1 MLLYNN
7 SFDSLI
13 ILFSYMF
20 IYNLSLINI
29 FWTMQQFVN
38 SNFKTIYSFSEFKF
52 NFFLITTITIT
63 LFSMAGVPPFLGFFT
78 KLLILLILLNSNFF
92 LLYIFF
98 FALLFFGLYFYLQNI
113 RFLHNT
119 NTGKTF
125 YNNSLNLTQSSLFF
139 IVTFTILFFL
149 IFGFIFLDDIILYF
163 NWLFN

>member
-113 RFLHNT
+113 RFLNNK

>member
-149 IFGFIFLDDIILYF
+149 IFGFIFSDDIILYF

>member
-1 MLLYNN
+1 
-7 SFDSLI
+7 
-13 ILFSYMF
+13 
-20 IYNLSLINI
+20 
-29 FWTMQQFVN
+29 MQQFVN

-52 NFFLITTITIT
+52 NFFLISTITIT

-149 IFGFIFLDDIILYF
+149 ILNSNNTFSLLRIQTYF
-163 NWLFN
+163 PLL